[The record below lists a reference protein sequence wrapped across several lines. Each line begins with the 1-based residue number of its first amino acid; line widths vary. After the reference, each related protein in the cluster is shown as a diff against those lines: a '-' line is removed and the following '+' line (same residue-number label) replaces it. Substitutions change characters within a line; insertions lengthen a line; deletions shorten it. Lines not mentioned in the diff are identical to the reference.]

1 MNIEQKTETL
11 TKAYI
16 HSYNLALK
24 EVGNPNLAVQ
34 IAMAITMVINMNEPQ
49 QQTINPL
56 NMLFAQMAAKV
67 QEQNKEEREVDDN
80 DRAENETD

>member
-49 QQTINPL
+49 RQPINPL
-56 NMLFAQMAAKV
+56 NILFAQMAAKV
-67 QEQNKEEREVDDN
+67 QEQNKEEREEDDD
-80 DRAENETD
+80 DRVKDAAD